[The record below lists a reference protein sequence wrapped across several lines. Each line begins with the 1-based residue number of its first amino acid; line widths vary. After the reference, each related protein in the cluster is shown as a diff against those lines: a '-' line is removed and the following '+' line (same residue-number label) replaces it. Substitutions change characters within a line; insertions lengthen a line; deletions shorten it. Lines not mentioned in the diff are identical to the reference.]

1 MGAETMNQNQTTSFP
16 LDWSIPFD
24 DGEAFFLDP
33 MHFPYP
39 LTPLT
44 ESTLGPAFEAGFTA
58 AAREQQTP
66 IEAHQVRHR
75 NHYRFERGVMVQPA
89 SEEEARQIGEVAEA
103 RAKQEIGRLL
113 DRWYGEH
120 LPSITAHLARLR
132 AMDVAGANSAE
143 LVTMLDEAQAIHQDF
158 WTIHFRVA
166 IPMLLALQL
175 YDELYADLFGGAEA
189 DAHALLIGGLSE
201 SVKAGF
207 GLSDLAASAR
217 ELGLAEL
224 FRSTPP
230 SELPRIL
237 QGSDAGRAFLSKLD
251 AYLDEYGLRQDL
263 FEYATPTWQEAPSFA
278 LSSVRS
284 YIVTERDA
292 RAEQAT
298 MARAADAALDAA
310 RERLATYPEAVRNEF
325 EAMAQCGRQ
334 AAFLQEEHNFYIDQ
348 RGLSLLRLFYLRVGT
363 RLVDAGLLA
372 APDDV
377 FMLTGEELKAIV
389 ADMNDLIA
397 ADRVRA
403 LVQTRRDELAQA
415 RRLTPPPFIG
425 PPPDGPPPDSNPM
438 ERAMGRFFGG
448 PPQQSDTPGQLRGN
462 AGSRG
467 VATGVARVAR
477 TLEEATAILPGE
489 ILVAITTMPPWT
501 PLFGIAAAVVTETGG
516 PLSHC
521 AIVAREYGIPAVV
534 GAHGAT
540 RVIATG
546 QRITV
551 DGGAGIVTLEA

>member
-1 MGAETMNQNQTTSFP
+1 MSTETIDQTASFP
-16 LDWSIPFD
+16 TDWSIPFD
-24 DGEAFFLDP
+24 SGEAFTLDP
-33 MHFPYP
+33 MHFPHP

-44 ESTLGPAFEAGFTA
+44 ESTLGPAFEAGFTT

-66 IEAHQVRHR
+66 IQAYEVRHR
-75 NHYRFERGVMVQPA
+75 NHYRFERGVMVQPE
-89 SEEEARQIGEVAEA
+89 SEEEARHLGEAAEA
-103 RAKQEIGRLL
+103 RAKQEIGLLL

-120 LPSITAHLARLR
+120 LPGINAHLTRLR
-132 AMDVAGANSAE
+132 DMDVAGATSAE
-143 LVTMLDEAQAIHQDF
+143 LVAMLDEAQAIHQDL

-175 YDELYADLFGGAEA
+175 YDELYADLFGGDEG
-189 DAHALLIGGLSE
+189 DAHALLVGGLSE

-217 ELGLAEL
+217 ELRLTEL
-224 FRSTPP
+224 IRETPS
-230 SELPRIL
+230 SELPRTL
-237 QGSDAGRAFLSKLD
+237 QDSEAGRAFLTKLD
-251 AYLDEYGLRQDL
+251 DYLDEYGLRQDL
-263 FEYATPTWQEAPSFA
+263 FEYATPTWREDPSFA
-278 LSSVRS
+278 LASVRS
-284 YIVTERDA
+284 YVVTGRDA
-292 RAEQAT
+292 RVEQAT

-310 RERLATYPEAVRNEF
+310 RERLAMYPEAVRNEF
-325 EAMAQCGRQ
+325 EAMVQFGRQ
-334 AAFLQEEHNFYIDQ
+334 ATFLQEEHNFYIDQ
-348 RGLSLLRLFYLRVGT
+348 RGLSRLRLFYFRVGA
-363 RLVDAGLLA
+363 RLVAAGLLTL
-372 APDDV
+372 PDDV

-389 ADMNDLIA
+389 ADMANSA
-397 ADRVRA
+397 VADGVRA
-403 LVQTRRDELAQA
+403 LVQTRRDELEQA

-425 PPPDGPPPDSNPM
+425 RPPEGPPPDSNPM

-448 PPQQSDTPGQLRGN
+448 PPPQSDTPGQLRGN

-477 TLEEATAILPGE
+477 TLGEATAILPGE
-489 ILVAITTMPPWT
+489 ILVAVTTMPPWT